1 MTDQREILRL
11 LKQLKRGAT
20 AKTRKGTTRKIGYPS
35 GHFHD
40 TVRFAAGDGAD
51 VAWWFSGLAPRSG
64 DQINLVG
71 RGDYSSEDALLID
84 LQFNFDKDEFNRTK
98 GGAFVVDDTGRAFL
112 AHRGIVTRGTSRVP
126 KGLLLQEAD
135 VSQVRA
141 TSSVKP
147 YAVDLLIVAPLDTPD
162 LLDVISAFAAEM
174 RRAAGEVMGNDYVR
188 RPRGMKGPIPKN
200 GQSPFD
206 VALSDYFDE
215 FTGKALAKRKR
226 SVEMEWKH
234 GRVVKA
240 LRAHVNRAGDAYK
253 SREMDLVV
261 VTPKDVWLF
270 EVKTSA
276 DSQSIFTAI
285 GQLVFH
291 GAALEKLFPNKKV
304 VRHLVVPVE
313 QKENRRHAFCEQLGL
328 KVVTYT
334 LKDDGATFQGV

>member
-1 MTDQREILRL
+1 
-11 LKQLKRGAT
+11 
-20 AKTRKGTTRKIGYPS
+20 
-35 GHFHD
+35 
-40 TVRFAAGDGAD
+40 
-51 VAWWFSGLAPRSG
+51 
-64 DQINLVG
+64 
-71 RGDYSSEDALLID
+71 
-84 LQFNFDKDEFNRTK
+84 
-98 GGAFVVDDTGRAFL
+98 
-112 AHRGIVTRGTSRVP
+112 
-126 KGLLLQEAD
+126 
-135 VSQVRA
+135 
-141 TSSVKP
+141 
-147 YAVDLLIVAPLDTPD
+147 
-162 LLDVISAFAAEM
+162 
-174 RRAAGEVMGNDYVR
+174 MGNDYVR

-291 GAALEKLFPNKKV
+291 GAALEEA
-304 VRHLVVPVE
+304 VPE
-313 QKENRRHAFCEQLGL
+313 QEGGSTSGRAR
-328 KVVTYT
+328 
-334 LKDDGATFQGV
+334 